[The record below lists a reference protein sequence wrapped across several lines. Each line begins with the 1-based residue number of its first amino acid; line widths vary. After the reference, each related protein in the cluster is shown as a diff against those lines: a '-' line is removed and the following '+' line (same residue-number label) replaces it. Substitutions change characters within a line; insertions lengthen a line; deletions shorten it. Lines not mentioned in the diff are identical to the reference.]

1 MFLLLSTVLIEGA
14 WSRQPE
20 AVFLRAPRSPSHALP
35 GVAPTPAPWRRSA
48 PHGQREGWADDQTSV
63 PQGQHGRPHGETG
76 V

>member
-35 GVAPTPAPWRRSA
+35 GVDPTPAP
-48 PHGQREGWADDQTSV
+48 
-63 PQGQHGRPHGETG
+63 
-76 V
+76 